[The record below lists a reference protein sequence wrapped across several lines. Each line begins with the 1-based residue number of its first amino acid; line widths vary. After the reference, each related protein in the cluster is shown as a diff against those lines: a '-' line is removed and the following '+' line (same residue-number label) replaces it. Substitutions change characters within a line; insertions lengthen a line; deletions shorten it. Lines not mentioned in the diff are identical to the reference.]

1 MDMEL
6 VIALAKGAA
15 MGFVTVLVGWAK
27 KQEMDKLD
35 WRGFLL
41 RVPMGMVVGAIAAW
55 KGIPFDDA
63 YQWAAGMGI
72 IMLVDNIT
80 KFAYYRFGLE
90 KRFGIRKKMG
100 LDKVKTDTSTSQSE
114 TSFTEQDEKEDK

>member
-1 MDMEL
+1 MDQQML
-6 VIALAKGAA
+6 IAILKGAG
-15 MGFVTVLVGWAK
+15 MGLVTVLIGWAK
-27 KQEMDKLD
+27 KQEIEKID

-80 KFAYYRFGLE
+80 KFIYHRLGPEEKIGL
-90 KRFGIRKKMG
+90 KKKIGIVK
-100 LDKVKTDTSTSQSE
+100 DK
-114 TSFTEQDEKEDK
+114 